1 MGKTRP
7 PNSLLTDEAEIRSVE
22 VKGLCI
28 SPVTIDFQMAG
39 IGPLSLPSAS
49 DIDQ

>member
-28 SPVTIDFQMAG
+28 SSVTIDFQMAG
-39 IGPLSLPSAS
+39 TGPLSLPSAS